1 MRHPLELTERI
12 GNLHLI
18 KTLENN
24 VIFLRLSDEESNMHR
39 YQVET
44 EFSHNEKRYILN
56 FLDTL
61 EQGNCLSTQI

>member
-1 MRHPLELTERI
+1 MRHPLELIERI

-24 VIFLRLSDEESNMHR
+24 VIFLRLSDEESKMHR

-44 EFSHNEKRYILN
+44 EFSHNEK
-56 FLDTL
+56 
-61 EQGNCLSTQI
+61 